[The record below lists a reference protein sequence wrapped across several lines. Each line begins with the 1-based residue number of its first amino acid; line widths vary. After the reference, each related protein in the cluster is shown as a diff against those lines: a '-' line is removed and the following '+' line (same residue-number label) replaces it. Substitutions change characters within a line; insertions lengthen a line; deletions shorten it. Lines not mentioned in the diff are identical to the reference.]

1 MNVPVRI
8 GMDTS
13 KSVFQLHG
21 VDENEVVVVRRQFR
35 RAEMIRYF
43 ERLPPVLVAIE
54 SCGSS
59 HHWGRL
65 LQSFGHEVKLIPP
78 QYVKAYV
85 KRGKNDAADAEA
97 LCEAVT
103 RPSMRFVPVKSKE
116 RQAACMLM
124 TVRERLVSVKSQLS
138 NAFRSYA
145 AEFGIV
151 GPAGRQNVAAL
162 IKRVLED
169 DSLPEMAR
177 DLFRLQA
184 DEYAAVQARLAKIE
198 AKLMKWH
205 REDDISRRIATIPGV
220 GPIGSSMLSMKA
232 PPPETFRSGRDF
244 AAWLGLT
251 PKDHST
257 GGRQRLG
264 GITKA
269 GDSILRS
276 TLIVGATALLRHV
289 RKGRSKVARRIAH
302 VPTNLQDAVVG
313 RTDRSIRASFRRL
326 HWHQECRPCAWSV
339 RSEHHLGQRALS
351 AQTGRTS
358 DSKRSG
364 QKSATILTSGG
375 PSTSAIST
383 TSLTPN
389 SWRFGAVR
397 QRL

>member
-1 MNVPVRI
+1 MNIPVRI

-124 TVRERLVSVKSQLS
+124 TVRERLVSVKSQLT

-205 REDDISRRIATIPGV
+205 REDDISRR
-220 GPIGSSMLSMKA
+220 M
-232 PPPETFRSGRDF
+232 RRGRTRPAGT
-244 AAWLGLT
+244 AA
-251 PKDHST
+251 
-257 GGRQRLG
+257 
-264 GITKA
+264 A
-269 GDSILRS
+269 GDSQ
-276 TLIVGATALLRHV
+276 
-289 RKGRSKVARRIAH
+289 AR
-302 VPTNLQDAVVG
+302 P
-313 RTDRSIRASFRRL
+313 
-326 HWHQECRPCAWSV
+326 
-339 RSEHHLGQRALS
+339 
-351 AQTGRTS
+351 
-358 DSKRSG
+358 
-364 QKSATILTSGG
+364 G
-375 PSTSAIST
+375 PSDVTVNSTGFWRTWKLASRSPQIPALGARQGRPYKGGVAGNRAPSAS
-383 TSLTPN
+383 
-389 SWRFGAVR
+389 V
-397 QRL
+397 

>member
-1 MNVPVRI
+1 
-8 GMDTS
+8 MDTS

-21 VDENEVVVVRRQFR
+21 VDQNEVVVVRRQFR

-43 ERLPPVLVAIE
+43 EKLPPTLVAIE

-78 QYVKAYV
+78 QYVKPYV
-85 KRGKNDAADAEA
+85 KRGKNDATDAEA

-103 RPSMRFVPVKSKE
+103 RPSMRFVPIKSCE

-151 GPAGRQNVAAL
+151 GPAGRQNVNAL

-169 DSLPEMAR
+169 DNLPELAR
-177 DLFRLQA
+177 DLFRFQA
-184 DEYAAVQARLAKIE
+184 REYAAVEARLDAIE
-198 AKLMKWH
+198 TKLMKWH
-205 REDDISRRIATIPGV
+205 RDDDVSRRIATIPGV
-220 GPIGSSMLSMKA
+220 GLVGSTMLSMKA

-257 GGRQRLG
+257 GGRMRHG

-269 GDSILRS
+269 GDSALRS
-276 TLIVGATALLRHV
+276 VLIVGATALLRHV
-289 RKGRSKVARRIAH
+289 RAGRHKPSPWLADILARKPPKLVAVALANKFARIAW
-302 VPTNLQDAVVG
+302 
-313 RTDRSIRASFRRL
+313 RL
-326 HWHQECRPCAWSV
+326 MV
-339 RSEHHLGQRALS
+339 
-351 AQTGRTS
+351 
-358 DSKRSG
+358 
-364 QKSATILTSGG
+364 SGG
-375 PSTSAIST
+375 IYNRPPAAMPT
-383 TSLTPN
+383 
-389 SWRFGAVR
+389 
-397 QRL
+397 

>member
-21 VDENEVVVVRRQFR
+21 VDQSEAVVVRRQFR

-43 ERLPPVLVAIE
+43 EKLPPALVAIE

-65 LQSFGHEVKLIPP
+65 LESFGHEVRLIPP
-78 QYVKAYV
+78 QYVKPYV
-85 KRGKNDAADAEA
+85 KRGKNDATDAEA

-103 RPSMRFVPVKSKE
+103 RPSMRFVPIKSRE

-151 GPAGRQNVAAL
+151 GPAGRQNVNAL

-169 DSLPEMAR
+169 DSLPELAK
-177 DLFRLQA
+177 DLFRFQA
-184 DEYAAVQARLAKIE
+184 REYAAVEARLEEIE
-198 AKLMKWH
+198 TRLMKWH
-205 REDDISRRIATIPGV
+205 RDDDVSRRLATIPGV
-220 GPIGSSMLSMKA
+220 GPIGSTMLSMKA
-232 PPPETFRSGRDF
+232 PAPETFRSGRDF

-257 GGRQRLG
+257 GGRMRHG

-269 GDSILRS
+269 GDSALRS
-276 TLIVGATALLRHV
+276 VLIVGATALLRHV
-289 RKGRSKVARRIAH
+289 RKGRHKPSPWLAALLDRKPPKLVAVALANKFARIAW
-302 VPTNLQDAVVG
+302 
-313 RTDRSIRASFRRL
+313 RL
-326 HWHQECRPCAWSV
+326 MV
-339 RSEHHLGQRALS
+339 
-351 AQTGRTS
+351 
-358 DSKRSG
+358 
-364 QKSATILTSGG
+364 SGG
-375 PSTSAIST
+375 VYNRP
-383 TSLTPN
+383 
-389 SWRFGAVR
+389 AVMPT
-397 QRL
+397 